1 LARHRSVMKRDR
13 QSKVRRLRNMS
24 RKTRVKNLVKS
35 VRSAVAQNQT
45 EKAQEALQLAIPAID
60 KAQSKGA
67 LHWRTAARKISRLAR
82 KVNSLTAA
90 L

>member
-1 LARHRSVMKRDR
+1 MKRDR

-24 RKTRVKNLVKS
+24 RKTRVKNLVKN

-60 KAQSKGA
+60 KAKSKGSM
-67 LHWRTAARKISRLAR
+67 HWKTAARKISRLAR

-90 L
+90 P

>member
-24 RKTRVKNLVKS
+24 RKTRVKNLVKN

-45 EKAQEALQLAIPAID
+45 DKAQEALKLAIPAID
-60 KAQSKGA
+60 KAKSKGS
-67 LHWRTAARKISRLAR
+67 LHWKTAARKISRLVR
-82 KVNSLTAA
+82 KVNSLTTAS
-90 L
+90 